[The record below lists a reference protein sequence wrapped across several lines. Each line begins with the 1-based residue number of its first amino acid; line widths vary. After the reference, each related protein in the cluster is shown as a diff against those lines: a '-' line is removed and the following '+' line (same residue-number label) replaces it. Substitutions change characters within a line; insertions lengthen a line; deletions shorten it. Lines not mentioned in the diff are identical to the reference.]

1 MVADS
6 IIFLHILNNL
16 CMDENMDIS
25 PVMSLITFS
34 LFFFPATTLTG
45 LHFVTTTLMTIVFRW
60 FGLSQPSHLPLAD
73 LVKFVIFSNLSIVG
87 MNVSLMWNSVGFYQV
102 GEIFSS
108 YYTMQ
113 P

>member
-1 MVADS
+1 
-6 IIFLHILNNL
+6 
-16 CMDENMDIS
+16 MDENMDIS
-25 PVMSLITFS
+25 PVMLLITFS
-34 LFFFPATTLTG
+34 FFFSATTLTG
-45 LHFVTTTLMTIVFRW
+45 LHFVTTTLMTVVFRW

>member
-1 MVADS
+1 MAIADS
-6 IIFLHILNNL
+6 TVFLDILNKVCIDVNL
-16 CMDENMDIS
+16 DIS

-34 LFFFPATTLTG
+34 FFFSATTLTG

-60 FGLSQPSHLPLAD
+60 LGLSQPSHLPLAD

-108 YYTMQ
+108 CYNMQ